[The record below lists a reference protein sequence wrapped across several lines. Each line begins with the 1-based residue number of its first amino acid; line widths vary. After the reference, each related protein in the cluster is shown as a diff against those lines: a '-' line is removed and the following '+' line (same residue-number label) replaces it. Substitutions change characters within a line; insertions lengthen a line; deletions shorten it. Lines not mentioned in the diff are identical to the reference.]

1 MNQFPQGPGFMNF
14 VMSMDP
20 AAITAEK
27 SELRRTISRL
37 KAAQSPQQYLEAS
50 SIITGSLEMLPEFR
64 SAKTVLAYW
73 SYKGEVHTHDLIRK
87 WADKKRILLPSVNG
101 DEMLIRQYQGDDSLV
116 PGDMFG
122 IPEPA
127 GPVFTAYNEI
137 DFVIIPGIAFDR
149 KNNRMG
155 RGKAYYDRFLGK
167 INAFKA
173 GICFSFQLFETIPAD
188 EHDIL
193 MDTVITEISQNE
205 RRAFLR
211 N

>member
-1 MNQFPQGPGFMNF
+1 MNC
-14 VMSMDP
+14 VMSMNQST
-20 AAITAEK
+20 IIAEK

-37 KAAQSPQQYLEAS
+37 KAAQSPQEYLEAS
-50 SIITGSLEMLPEFR
+50 AIITGSLEMLPEFR

-101 DEMLIRQYQGDDSLV
+101 DEMLIRQYQGDDSMV
-116 PGDMFG
+116 PGDLFG

-127 GPVFTAYNEI
+127 GQVFTDYAGI
-137 DFVIIPGIAFDR
+137 DFVIIPGIAFDK

-155 RGKAYYDRFLGK
+155 RGKAYYDRFLCK

-173 GICFSFQLFETIPAD
+173 GICFSFQLFETIPAG

-193 MDTVITEISQNE
+193 MDTVITEESQNE

-211 N
+211 S